1 MTHIFLSNLYK
12 SGKSEGA
19 EAYFTGN
26 AIISTGN
33 AITLFHLQT
42 NHMIGNIYL
51 TSLK

>member
-12 SGKSEGA
+12 SGKSKGV
-19 EAYFTGN
+19 EAYF
-26 AIISTGN
+26 TGN

-51 TSLK
+51 TSLN